1 MLIFD
6 WFSVGLKNIYVVPFV
21 SSFTMFKILIIYYV
35 ILHQV
40 SAVSDQIGME
50 DMGVHPG
57 ELDDDEGGGL
67 VSLCF
72 VATLKSVVTQ
82 FSSCYCAFMSS

>member
-1 MLIFD
+1 MN
-6 WFSVGLKNIYVVPFV
+6 G
-21 SSFTMFKILIIYYV
+21 
-35 ILHQV
+35 QV

-67 VSLCF
+67 VFIMNFSPQCPF
-72 VATLKSVVTQ
+72 YMTATLIQ
-82 FSSCYCAFMSS
+82 HFSSLSAVHV

>member
-1 MLIFD
+1 MCCQPTVQVSWYWSWLANVLF
-6 WFSVGLKNIYVVPFV
+6 PFV
-21 SSFTMFKILIIYYV
+21 C
-35 ILHQV
+35 QV

-67 VSLCF
+67 VSSLLFNLCF
-72 VATLKSVVTQ
+72 LFCYLPVTYNCRSYALEI
-82 FSSCYCAFMSS
+82 FYTNMFCSL

>member
-1 MLIFD
+1 M
-6 WFSVGLKNIYVVPFV
+6 
-21 SSFTMFKILIIYYV
+21 
-35 ILHQV
+35 

-67 VSLCF
+67 VS
-72 VATLKSVVTQ
+72 T
-82 FSSCYCAFMSS
+82 SSCSTCASYSIIF

>member
-1 MLIFD
+1 M
-6 WFSVGLKNIYVVPFV
+6 
-21 SSFTMFKILIIYYV
+21 
-35 ILHQV
+35 QV

-67 VSLCF
+67 VFTKNFYPRCHTF
-72 VATLKSVVTQ
+72 T
-82 FSSCYCAFMSS
+82 